1 MSIFHHQHISF
12 SKADPLGNGLGDEI
26 AAEQQEADAI
36 RSLDDVSA
44 EELNQKWNVI
54 VEDIKKDPEWFDFS
68 NE

>member
-12 SKADPLGNGLGDEI
+12 ETADPLGNGLGDEI
-26 AAEQQEADAI
+26 AAEQREADAI

-68 NE
+68 ND